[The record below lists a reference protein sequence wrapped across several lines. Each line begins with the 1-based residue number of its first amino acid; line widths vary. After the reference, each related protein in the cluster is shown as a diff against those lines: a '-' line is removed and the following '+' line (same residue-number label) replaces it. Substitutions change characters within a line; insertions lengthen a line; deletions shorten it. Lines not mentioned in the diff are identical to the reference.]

1 MGARESPRGTLN
13 GNQGRRGVAGLRAPA
28 HHSLGRNRVRL
39 PTPNGKNHLRG
50 GRRPCDGRTRGHT
63 GSRGLDSLWLHS
75 LLLHGRA
82 LLHGHLLNDRLLLHG
97 HMLNDRL
104 LLRRRLLHRL
114 SRSRRNHRTLPLPL
128 LLPLNLLPLPLLRLN
143 ALRWNLIGP
152 RRHDGGDG
160 LRSTSGL
167 LQASELIHGDRVAAE
182 LRGLSRRWN
191 PAGRRRDPKTSLRRD
206 VAGRL
211 RMARDPPHP

>member
-1 MGARESPRGTLN
+1 MSAWWSAWQEGF
-13 GNQGRRGVAGLRAPA
+13 AGFAWPWA
-28 HHSLGRNRVRL
+28 
-39 PTPNGKNHLRG
+39 
-50 GRRPCDGRTRGHT
+50 
-63 GSRGLDSLWLHS
+63 W
-75 LLLHGRA
+75 A
-82 LLHGHLLNDRLLLHG
+82 
-97 HMLNDRL
+97 
-104 LLRRRLLHRL
+104 
-114 SRSRRNHRTLPLPL
+114 
-128 LLPLNLLPLPLLRLN
+128 LLPLPLLRLN

-191 PAGRRRDPKTSLRRD
+191 PTGRRRDPKSGLRRD